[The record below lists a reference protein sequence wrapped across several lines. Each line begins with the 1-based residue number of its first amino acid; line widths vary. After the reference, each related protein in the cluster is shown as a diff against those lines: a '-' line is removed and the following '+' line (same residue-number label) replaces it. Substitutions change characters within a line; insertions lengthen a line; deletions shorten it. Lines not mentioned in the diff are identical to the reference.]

1 MIDSKV
7 KILDCPGVIFD
18 DNHKESSSI
27 LRNIIKVKK
36 NKYFYF
42 KFFKFYYIN
51 LINN

>member
-27 LRNIIKVKK
+27 LRNIIKVDEVEDP
-36 NKYFYF
+36 
-42 KFFKFYYIN
+42 IEPV
-51 LINN
+51 